1 MKIKFLTATLIA
13 LVSTASMASAKE
25 ISVQVKGMVCG
36 FCAQGIEKKFKAL
49 PEVQGVNVSLETKL
63 VKVSTKDGKDVSN
76 EKINEILREAGYNV
90 EKIER

>member
-1 MKIKFLTATLIA
+1 MKINFLTALVIA
-13 LVSTASMASAKE
+13 LVSSASMASAKE
-25 ISVQVKGMVCG
+25 ISVHVKGMVCG

-49 PEVQGVNVSLETKL
+49 PEVQSVNVSLETKL

-90 EKIER
+90 EKIDR